1 MPNDSNHVVIIDVHS
16 IGYAVFH
23 AMGELDYHG
32 QRTGVIYGFFYQLLT
47 LATKFNTSQF
57 VFCWDSRKSRRK
69 GLYPGYKNRPKN
81 NSKELTT
88 GEVLDREAFYA
99 QLGEIRLTWFPRL
112 GFQNNFLYV
121 GLEAD
126 DTIALVLK
134 YGTYPK
140 QWSKNIH
147 WIIASTDRD
156 LYQLLAPNV
165 SIYANKE
172 LFTYQKFIQKY
183 GIYPKYWNRAKA
195 LGGCNSDTVEGVAGI
210 ADPAK
215 SQNSRA
221 LQYLRG
227 ELKGAYLERIESKEG
242 KRIYRR
248 NLKLVTLP
256 IINSLRPIMRY
267 DTFCLDDFVDMFDTL
282 DFRSFF
288 KEDIFSKWIHYF
300 GLRRSQGTL

>member
-1 MPNDSNHVVIIDVHS
+1 MSNEPRYVVIADVHS

-32 QRTGVIYGFFYQLLT
+32 IRTGVIYGFFYQLLT

-57 VFCWDSRKSRRK
+57 VFCWDSRKSIRK
-69 GLYPGYKNRPKN
+69 LLYKGYKQRPKN

-88 GEVLDREAFYA
+88 GEVLDREAFYK
-99 QLGEIRLTWFPRL
+99 QLGDIRKTWLPKL
-112 GFQNNFLYV
+112 GFHNNFLYA

-126 DTIALVLK
+126 DTIVLVLK
-134 YGTYPK
+134 NGVYPRE
-140 QWSKNIH
+140 WINTH
-147 WIIASTDRD
+147 WIIVSTDRD

-195 LGGCNSDTVEGVAGI
+195 LGGCNSDTVEGIPGI

-215 SQNSRA
+215 SENSRA

-227 ELKGAYLERIESKEG
+227 ELKGAYLERIECEEG
-242 KRIYRR
+242 KRIYKR

-256 IINSLRPIMRY
+256 IVRFLQPTMRY
-267 DTFCLDDFVDMFDTL
+267 DTFKLDDFVDMFDTL

-288 KEDIFSKWIHYF
+288 KEDTFSKWIHYF
-300 GLRRSQGTL
+300 GLRK